1 LGLRTVL
8 AAVLVAT
15 AAVVAP
21 WPSNAADDGDELVRR
36 DVSFAVTNLME
47 LGAPHEI
54 HGFRIDPACKA
65 DTVVLLQHGLSYTSE
80 AWDHPGYSYARSL
93 AGAGYTAVAIDRLG
107 YANSPLADGRLV
119 SVEAYADMASQI
131 VTELRKEFAH
141 VVIAGH
147 SAGAEASTLGAGLY
161 RNVDALIAMGYH
173 HLPSVQIYSD
183 FLTGDIPRALLDD
196 YEYFLGTPEHRA
208 EMFYT
213 AAADP
218 AVVAADTAAAQL
230 TPSGEILTIGNQP
243 SQLVMG
249 LIDVPVLLQLADG
262 DRLFPLER
270 AALEP
275 ARFLSSPSVTVDEVP
290 SAGHTFMLHP
300 TGPAAAARAAAWLRD
315 QDGTPGCDPASAPAV
330 AATVEGATVSRPPPQ
345 PAPAPV
351 AGGGTLAA
359 TGGAGPTA
367 GLAVLAAALLGRA
380 GRRRAR
386 PAYDA

>member
-1 LGLRTVL
+1 MRTVL
-8 AAVLVAT
+8 AAVLVF
-15 AAVVAP
+15 AAALVAP
-21 WPSNAADDGDELVRR
+21 SSGRATGGDTGDTLVRR
-36 DVSFAVTNLME
+36 DVSFEVKNLME
-47 LGAPHEI
+47 LGAPHQI
-54 HGFRIDPACKA
+54 NGFRIDPPCKA

-80 AWDHPGYSYARSL
+80 AWDHPGYSYARVL
-93 AGAGYTAVAIDRLG
+93 AGAGYATVAIDRLG
-107 YANSPLADGRLV
+107 YAKSPLADGRLV

-131 VTELRKEFAH
+131 VAELRKEFAH

-147 SAGAEASTLGAGLY
+147 SAGAEASIMEAGLY
-161 RNVDALIAMGYH
+161 RDVDALVAMGYH
-173 HLPSVQIYSD
+173 HLPSVEIYSD
-183 FLTGDIPRALLDD
+183 FLTGDIPRALVDD

-208 EMFYT
+208 DMFYT
-213 AAADP
+213 ADADP
-218 AVVAADTAAAQL
+218 AVVAADTAAAEL

-262 DRLFPLER
+262 DRLFPLEQ

-300 TGPAAAARAAAWLRD
+300 SGPPAAARTAAWLRA
-315 QDGTPGCDPASAPAV
+315 QAGTPACEPAAV
-330 AATVEGATVSRPPPQ
+330 ETVVQGESTAR

-351 AGGGTLAA
+351 PAPAVGAGTLAA
-359 TGGAGPTA
+359 TGGPGPA
-367 GLAVLAAALLGRA
+367 VGLAALALALLMRA
-380 GRRRAR
+380 GRRRTR

>member
-1 LGLRTVL
+1 L
-8 AAVLVAT
+8 AAVLVAM

-21 WPSNAADDGDELVRR
+21 WPSHAANEPLTRR

-47 LGAPHEI
+47 LGAAHQI
-54 HGFRIDPACKA
+54 HGYRIDPACQA

-80 AWDHPGYSYARSL
+80 AWDRPGYSYARAL
-93 AGAGYTAVAIDRLG
+93 ADAGYTAVAIDRLG
-107 YANSPLADGRLV
+107 YAKSPLADGRLV

-147 SAGAEASTLGAGLY
+147 SAGAEASTLEAGLY
-161 RNVDALIAMGYH
+161 GDVDALIAMGYH

-213 AAADP
+213 ADADP
-218 AVVAADTAAAQL
+218 AVVAADNAGAQL

-262 DRLFPLER
+262 DRLFPLEQ

-300 TGPAAAARAAAWLRD
+300 SGPAAAARAAAWLRA
-315 QDGTPGCDPASAPAV
+315 QDGTPGCAPAPAAV
-330 AATVEGATVSRPPPQ
+330 ATAVEGVSVTA
-345 PAPAPV
+345 PAPAPS
-351 AGGGTLAA
+351 GTLAA
-359 TGGAGPTA
+359 TGGAGPLA
-367 GLAVLAAALLGRA
+367 GLAALAGALLVRA

>member
-1 LGLRTVL
+1 MRTALV
-8 AAVLVAT
+8 AVLVAV

-21 WPSNAADDGDELVRR
+21 WPTSAANDGQLRRR

-47 LGAPHEI
+47 LGAPHQI
-54 HGFRIDPACKA
+54 RGYRIDPACKA

-80 AWDHPGYSYARSL
+80 AWDHPGYSYARVL
-93 AGAGYTAVAIDRLG
+93 AGAGYAAVAIDRLG
-107 YANSPLADGRLV
+107 YAKSPLADGRLV

-147 SAGAEASTLGAGLY
+147 SAGAEASTLEAGLY
-161 RNVDALIAMGYH
+161 RDVDALIAMGYH

-213 AAADP
+213 ADADP
-218 AVVAADTAAAQL
+218 AVVAADNAAAQL
-230 TPSGEILTIGNQP
+230 TPSGEILTIGSQP

-249 LIDVPVLLQLADG
+249 LIDVPVLLQRADG
-262 DRLFPLER
+262 DRLFPLES
-270 AALEP
+270 AALE
-275 ARFLSSPSVTVDEVP
+275 ATRFLASPSVTVDEVP

-300 TGPAAAARAAAWLRD
+300 TGPPAAARAAAWLRA
-315 QDGTPGCDPASAPAV
+315 QDATPGCDPAPAT
-330 AATVEGATVSRPPPQ
+330 ATAVEGVDVARPALQ
-345 PAPAPV
+345 PAPAPAPV
-351 AGGGTLAA
+351 SAGTLAA
-359 TGGAGPTA
+359 TGGAGPAA
-367 GLAVLAAALLGRA
+367 GLAALAAALLVLA